1 MNDIAGNLSA
11 VLQAV
16 RSACAGASRRPDSV
30 RLVAVSKT
38 FSAED
43 VRTAAAA
50 GQRAFGESYL
60 QEALG
65 KIAALDEVR
74 AGTLLGGPGEP
85 LEWHFIGPLQGN
97 KTRDV
102 AAHFQWVHGVDRLRI
117 AQRLSD
123 QRPERLPPLQVCVQV
138 NVSGEASKSG
148 CTPAEAA
155 TLCAAVSTFPRLRL
169 RGLMTIPEA
178 AENAEQAR
186 PAFRQLR
193 GLYEEIRAA
202 GKVDPAAFDTLSMG
216 MSHDFR
222 VAIEEGATLVR
233 VGSAIFGSRAAGRAP
248 RTM

>member
-1 MNDIAGNLSA
+1 MNDIAGKLSA
-11 VLQAV
+11 VLQAI
-16 RSACAGASRRPDSV
+16 RSACAAAGRRPDAV

-43 VRTAAAA
+43 IRTAAAA

-60 QEALG
+60 QEAMS
-65 KIAALDEVR
+65 KIAVLDEVR

-85 LEWHFIGPLQGN
+85 LEWHFIGPLQSN

-102 AAHFQWVHGVDRLRI
+102 AAHFHWVHGVDRLRI
-117 AQRLSD
+117 AQRLAE

-155 TLCAAVSTFPRLRL
+155 SLCASVAGMPRLRL

-178 AENAEQAR
+178 VESPEQAR
-186 PAFRQLR
+186 PAFRLLR
-193 GLYEEIRAA
+193 GLHEEIRAA

-222 VAIEEGATLVR
+222 VAIEEGATMVR
-233 VGSAIFGSRAAGRAP
+233 VGSAIFGRRETGGERA
-248 RTM
+248 